1 MKKETQHRVGDE
13 KILVLKA
20 ALKDLKTVAVAFS
33 GGVDSA
39 FLLAVAAASG
49 LERLVAVTVDSAFVP
64 REEIQRARQ
73 LAQDLGVDHQVLD
86 ADILNAPRVVE
97 NSPERCYHCKKMVFS
112 LIKDAADNAGIA
124 HLVHGVNTD
133 DMADFR
139 PGMQAAVKLGFVSP
153 LLDAGFSKQQ
163 IRICS
168 RQMGLST
175 WDLPSQSCLATR
187 IPFGDPI
194 TAEALGKIEQAEAFI
209 KSLGFAHVRVRCHG
223 SLARIETDEKSIA
236 PMIGMRQQISAA
248 LKNMGFAF
256 VSMDMDGYRAGN
268 MNPRETDA
276 GVKPR

>member
-1 MKKETQHRVGDE
+1 MLKETQYRVCDE
-13 KILVLKA
+13 KIPVLKA
-20 ALKDLKTVAVAFS
+20 GLKDLKTAAVAFS

-49 LERLVAVTVDSAFVP
+49 LERLMAVTVDSAFVT

-73 LAQDLGVDHQVLD
+73 VAHDLGVDHQILT

-97 NSPERCYHCKKMVFS
+97 NSPERCYHCKKKVFS
-112 LIKDAADNAGIA
+112 LIKDAAGKAGIA

-139 PGMQAAVKLGFVSP
+139 PGMQAAVELGFLSP
-153 LLDAGFSKQQ
+153 LLDAGLSKRQ
-163 IRICS
+163 IRTCS
-168 RQMGLST
+168 RQMGLVT

-187 IPFGDPI
+187 IPSGNPI
-194 TAEALGKIEQAEAFI
+194 TPEALGKIEQAEAFI

-223 SLARIETDEKSIA
+223 RLARIETDEKSIV
-236 PMIGMRQQISAA
+236 PMIRIRRQISAA

-256 VSMDMDGYRAGN
+256 VGMDMDGYRTGN
-268 MNPRETDA
+268 MNPHEPDA
-276 GVKPR
+276 GIKPR